1 MFVPPMLPQIP
12 QRSAFLSQAKPPTP
26 APPYVGPFHRHV
38 QDLEKKLEDAVQEMD
53 N

>member
-12 QRSAFLSQAKPPTP
+12 QGSAFLSQAKPPTP
-26 APPYVGPFHRHV
+26 FHRHL